1 MKINV
6 ITIPEEGLSVQFSL
20 AGSLLPDLISGAGSD
35 GGSGG
40 VQDAFILE
48 KVDVAGSIKRYRQ
61 SLSFT
66 GHLETVLET
75 TCARC
80 LEEAQVPVE
89 ADFRYTLL
97 PATATGQDEVELQTE
112 DLEVVYYDG
121 EIIDLV
127 PLIAEQVLLQ
137 MPMKVLCRESCRGLC
152 PQCGTN
158 LNRGGCDCAKDF
170 VDPRWAVLKDI
181 KI

>member
-1 MKINV
+1 MKINI

-20 AGSLLPDLISGAGSD
+20 TGSLLSDLIAEAENLP
-35 GGSGG
+35 
-40 VQDAFILE
+40 DAFTLE
-48 KVDVAGSIKRYRQ
+48 KVDIAGSIKRYRQ
-61 SLSFT
+61 RLAFT
-66 GHLETVLET
+66 GHLETVLAT

-80 LEEAQVPVE
+80 LDEAQVPVE

-97 PATATGQDEVELQTE
+97 PAAGIGPEEIELQTE

-137 MPMKVLCRESCRGLC
+137 IPMKVLCRESCRGLC
-152 PQCGTN
+152 PQCGSN
-158 LNRGGCDCAKDF
+158 LNGGDCDCRKDL

>member
-20 AGSLLPDLISGAGSD
+20 AGSLLPDIIPEIGLEAGQAD
-35 GGSGG
+35 
-40 VQDAFILE
+40 FNLK
-48 KVDVAGSIKRYRQ
+48 KVDIAGSIKRYGQ

-66 GHLETVLET
+66 GRLETVLET

-80 LEEAQVPVE
+80 LEEAQLPVQT
-89 ADFRYTLL
+89 DFWYTLL
-97 PATATGQDEVELQTE
+97 PATGTGKDDVELQTE
-112 DLEVVYYDG
+112 DLEIVYYDG

-158 LNRGGCDCAKDF
+158 LNRGGCDCRKDF
-170 VDPRWAVLKDI
+170 TDPRWAVLKNI